1 MFRVW
6 FYSGD
11 LGGLGRVMKGGYMSS
26 MSMAAFL
33 KSRGLPQLVQVEN
46 FFLHCMKGLSSPKKR
61 RESQILQKTLI
72 NVLLGSSEVWG

>member
-1 MFRVW
+1 
-6 FYSGD
+6 
-11 LGGLGRVMKGGYMSS
+11 MSS